1 MCEDDLPSHLMCVSP
16 RGEDSTGTSTP
27 ASSSSTPTTAASLA
41 STSSPS
47 LDWNQSAGLTAEA
60 KLISVT

>member
-1 MCEDDLPSHLMCVSP
+1 MSEDDLPAHLVCVSP

-47 LDWNQSAGLTAEA
+47 LDWTPSAGYNQL
-60 KLISVT
+60 LSVT